1 MDDEFVIGI
10 NTMCGLY
17 AVNEIGLDD
26 IQRISIFS
34 TRELAQEEMD
44 DHNEECLRAGMDPS
58 EDEEIMTLADW
69 LARGGELD

>member
-1 MDDEFVIGI
+1 MDDEFVIGV

-17 AVNEIGLDD
+17 AVNEIGLDG
-26 IQRISIFS
+26 IQRVSIFS
-34 TRELAQEEMD
+34 TRELAQEEID
-44 DHNEECLRAGMDPS
+44 DYNESRLEEGMDLS

>member
-58 EDEEIMTLADW
+58 DEEIMTLDEW